1 MLGSGAIK
9 KERGEY
15 MRDLEEVSGEKYAL
29 WEALL
34 GEYAK
39 KPLHLGEIA
48 GIPIEINLATVVAT
62 WVVMFIAFV
71 VGVLATRNVS
81 IDRPSKLQV
90 IYETVHDFLKNLLF
104 DTIENKKRA
113 KSLIT
118 FILTLFTFILFC
130 NVLGLFP
137 GMKTPTAD
145 LSTTVGLALM
155 VMVLVYI
162 LGFKDRGVKYLG
174 HFFVFPLPHLLFAPI
189 NIMLNII
196 KEIAKPLTLSM
207 RLFGNM
213 FAGGLMVVVLL
224 ALIPPIA
231 NLLGGF
237 IPSVIWLGFK
247 IFVGVL
253 QAFIFTV
260 LTIVYISLAVN
271 EHH

>member
-1 MLGSGAIK
+1 
-9 KERGEY
+9 
-15 MRDLEEVSGEKYAL
+15 MRDLGEVAREKYAL

-34 GEYAK
+34 GEYAN

-62 WVVMFIAFV
+62 WVVMVIAFII
-71 VGVLATRNVS
+71 GVLATRNISV
-81 IDRPSKLQV
+81 DRPSKLQV
-90 IYETVHDFLKNLLF
+90 AYETMHDFLKSLLF
-104 DTIENKKRA
+104 DTIENEKRA

-155 VMVLVYI
+155 VSVVTYVLA
-162 LGFKDRGVKYLG
+162 FKDRGLKYLK
-174 HFFVFPLPHLLFAPI
+174 HFVSPNPLFLPI
-189 NIMLNII
+189 AII
-196 KEIAKPLTLSM
+196 EEISKPVTLSM

-213 FAGGLMVVVLL
+213 YSGGLMIAVLFALMPPVV
-224 ALIPPIA
+224 

-237 IPSVIWLGFK
+237 IPHVIWLGFK
-247 IFVGVL
+247 IFVGFL

-260 LTIVYISLAVN
+260 LTIVYISMAVN